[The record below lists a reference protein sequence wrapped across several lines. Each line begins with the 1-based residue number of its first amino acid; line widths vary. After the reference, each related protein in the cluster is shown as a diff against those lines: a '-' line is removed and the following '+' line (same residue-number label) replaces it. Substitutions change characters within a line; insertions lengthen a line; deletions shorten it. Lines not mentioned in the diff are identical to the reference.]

1 MFSRSLALNF
11 DADVF
16 VAITKLFSVDYLFCY
31 LYLFRLLLFIPERIS
46 SPTWMVYPASRQFLR
61 ILPSMHQVMLILI
74 LNNIC
79 SFHPC
84 P

>member
-16 VAITKLFSVDYLFCY
+16 VAIIELFSVDYLFCY
-31 LYLFRLLLFIPERIS
+31 LYLFRLLLFVPERIS
-46 SPTWMVYPASRQFLR
+46 SLALMVYPASRQFLR
-61 ILPSMHQVMLILI
+61 ISPSMHQVMLILI